1 MNSTKKNAGLGL
13 FFLFAFV
20 FISPFGAEPLPGE
33 EEPLLSEES
42 FLDEEGVIFEGPPLI
57 FEASPIFESR
67 SFDEI
72 FPGFSRSKKSGAMSD
87 AGLRNSF
94 EKDGFPM
101 LIPDPN
107 SGIDLFSNVMIKKPS
122 HIVEA
127 LVVVPY
133 NERELDMLD
142 IYNALGSIK
151 TIKDHTISVNDRD
164 IAIFTE
170 TTRLESARNR
180 KPIPD
185 PPPADTLPYSE
196 TMYLRFIDPYLG
208 DLYLRGDVFI
218 SLYGITYSMTN
229 FMDVRYSI
237 FRVMKAE
244 RFTAIIYLEPV
255 KEGILVYSMSGLYL
269 PAFIAKR
276 INLTPN
282 MNRRITVL
290 LSWIIDGIRRQENY
304 RQNNLFYRPL
314 K

>member
-1 MNSTKKNAGLGL
+1 MNSIRKNAGWGL

-20 FISPFGAEPLPGE
+20 FISLLDAEPFSDE
-33 EEPLLSEES
+33 EEFLLSEES
-42 FLDEEGVIFEGPPLI
+42 PLDGGGLIFEGSPLI
-57 FEASPIFESR
+57 FEASPIVETR

-87 AGLRNSF
+87 TGLRNSF

-101 LIPDPN
+101 LVPDPN
-107 SGIDLFSNVMIKKPS
+107 SGIDLLSSVMIKKPS

-142 IYNALGSIK
+142 IYNALGRVK
-151 TIKDHTISVNDRD
+151 NIKDHTIPINGRD

-185 PPPADTLPYSE
+185 PPPTDTLPYSE
-196 TMYLRFIDPYLG
+196 TMYLRFTDPYMG
-208 DLYLRGDVFI
+208 DLYLQGDVSI

-229 FMDVRYSI
+229 FRDVSYSI

-269 PAFIAKR
+269 PNFIAKR
-276 INLTPN
+276 VNLTPN

-290 LSWIIDGIRRQENY
+290 LNWIIDGMRRQERY
-304 RQNNLFYRPL
+304 RQNNFFYRPL
-314 K
+314 R